1 MFSNYFSNFFLNISL
16 KFCFKFTHPLYHL
29 GKNLNDCPVV
39 AIDSFSHMYVFKK
52 TFDEIVRLP
61 HLLTFA
67 NDLHSGKLHRE
78 FHHGPDPGKFPFY
91 VFKIFYFLKFQNPKR
106 PLRRP

>member
-1 MFSNYFSNFFLNISL
+1 M
-16 KFCFKFTHPLYHL
+16 
-29 GKNLNDCPVV
+29 V

-52 TFDEIVRLP
+52 PFEEIVRLP

-78 FHHGPDPGKFPFY
+78 FHHGPDPGTDVLLKTNPINFEYLISFTEFSEF
-91 VFKIFYFLKFQNPKR
+91 VLNFLK
-106 PLRRP
+106 

>member
-1 MFSNYFSNFFLNISL
+1 M
-16 KFCFKFTHPLYHL
+16 
-29 GKNLNDCPVV
+29 NDCPVI

-52 TFDEIVRLP
+52 SFDEIVRLP

-78 FHHGPDPGKFPFY
+78 FHHGPDPGFIKLQF
-91 VFKIFYFLKFQNPKR
+91 II
-106 PLRRP
+106 